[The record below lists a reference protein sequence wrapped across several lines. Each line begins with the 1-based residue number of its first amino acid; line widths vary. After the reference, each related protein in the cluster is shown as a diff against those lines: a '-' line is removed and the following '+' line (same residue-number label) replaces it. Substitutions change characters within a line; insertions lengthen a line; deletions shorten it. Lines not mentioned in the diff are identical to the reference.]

1 MSNKDVATDEGQTLQ
16 ERNRTVEER
25 LQEAKDATL
34 RLWERNRH
42 LQERVSNLERRLRFV
57 TRLTLALFVGGA
69 VLVARLATSDRA
81 QIHNQIAALRE
92 TVTSLRARVEG
103 FDRTVRTGEERVK
116 EVVAVTDARLKQV
129 EQDMVESVKKM
140 VPEILVATG
149 QDGVPI
155 TPAGRVGG
163 GTATPVAERRV
174 AGNLWDAATG
184 PASKGLRIVVG
195 KTDAQKTPW
204 VQYNTGGI
212 YVDIDTSSAGFSST
226 PYYFTSLGGHTNNW
240 MAQGVTSI
248 YLPTAKGFRI
258 HINYR
263 DLTVAQATGWG
274 WYINWVAIGN

>member
-1 MSNKDVATDEGQTLQ
+1 MSNKDVTTDEGQTLQ
-16 ERNRTVEER
+16 EQNKAVEER
-25 LQEAKDATL
+25 LQDAKDATL

-57 TRLTLALFVGGA
+57 TWLTLALFMGGA

-81 QIHNQIAALRE
+81 RIHNQIAALRE
-92 TVTSLRARVEG
+92 TLTSLHTRVEG
-103 FDRTVRTGEERVK
+103 FDRTMRTREEK
-116 EVVAVTDARLKQV
+116 AEAVVAAAEARLKQV
-129 EQDMVESVKKM
+129 EQDVKESVKKA
-140 VPEILVATG
+140 VPEILLATA
-149 QDGVPI
+149 QDGALI
-155 TPAGRVGG
+155 NPAGQVGG
-163 GTATPVAERRV
+163 GTAKPVAERLV
-174 AGNLWDAATG
+174 SGNVWDAAKG
-184 PASKGLRIVVG
+184 PASKGLRIMVG
-195 KTDAQKTPW
+195 KTDVQKTRW

-274 WYINWVAIGN
+274 WYINWVAIGS